1 MADAPPDL
9 PPADDRPLGLAG
21 ILDEEAEWQR
31 LMGGVHR
38 SIERRE
44 LSGQAVEF
52 SVGAL
57 AGVLVEYLKA
67 LASLLPGSGGRN
79 RAE

>member
-1 MADAPPDL
+1 MADTPPERPPDEE
-9 PPADDRPLGLAG
+9 RPLGLAG

-31 LMGGVHR
+31 LMARVHR

-52 SVGAL
+52 SMGAL
-57 AGVLVEYLKA
+57 AGALVQYLTA
-67 LASLLPGSGGRN
+67 LASFLPGSGGRT